1 MPSEQAVAFFVFAL
15 VAAGTPGPSN
25 VLLTTAGANL
35 GVLRGVPTMLG
46 VSLGM
51 GLMLF
56 LVALGLGGLLLDNP
70 AALEGLR
77 WGGAA
82 FLLWLAF
89 KVATAKGGPGKK
101 AHWALGF
108 LPAAAFQWVNPKSWL
123 VSASA
128 AAAYL
133 DPGLRSGDDVA
144 LAPAIFAALT
154 LGLVF
159 IAAALPSCFAWLA
172 FGAAIQ
178 RFLKSED
185 RMRQFNL
192 AMGTLLAVS
201 VLWILF

>member
-1 MPSEQAVAFFVFAL
+1 MPIDQAVAFFVFAL

-35 GVLRGVPTMLG
+35 GILGGIPTVLG

-70 AALEGLR
+70 VALEALK

-82 FLLWLAF
+82 FLLWLAY
-89 KVATAKGGPGKK
+89 KIANADGKSGG
-101 AHWALGF
+101 ASHWALGF

-128 AAAYL
+128 AATYL
-133 DPGLRSGDDVA
+133 GADAGNAGV
-144 LAPAIFAALT
+144 AALS
-154 LGLVF
+154 LAAVF
-159 IAAALPSCFAWLA
+159 VAAALPSCLAWLT
-172 FGAAIQ
+172 FGAAIHRVLQ
-178 RFLKSED
+178 NERHL
-185 RMRQFNL
+185 RLFNL
-192 AMGTLLAVS
+192 AMGGLLAAS

>member
-1 MPSEQAVAFFVFAL
+1 MPADQIVAFFVFSL

-35 GVLRGVPTMLG
+35 GVFRGLPTVLG

-51 GLMLF
+51 GVMLF
-56 LVALGLGGLLLDNP
+56 LVAFGLGGLLLDSP

-77 WGGAA
+77 WGGGA
-82 FLLWLAF
+82 FLLWMAY
-89 KVATAKGGPGKK
+89 KIASAEGGPGTK

-128 AAAYL
+128 AATYL
-133 DPGLRSGDDVA
+133 DPTAEGASGAA
-144 LAPAIFAALT
+144 LALA
-154 LGLVF
+154 GVF
-159 IAAALPSCFAWLA
+159 VAAALPSCFAWLS

-178 RFLKSED
+178 RFLHNE
-185 RMRQFNL
+185 RRLRRFNL
-192 AMGTLLAVS
+192 VMGALLAAS

>member
-1 MPSEQAVAFFVFAL
+1 MPADQIVAFFVFAL

-35 GVLRGVPTMLG
+35 GILRGLPTVFG

-51 GLMLF
+51 GVMLF
-56 LVALGLGGLLLDNP
+56 LVAFGLGGLLLDNS

-77 WGGAA
+77 WGGGA
-82 FLLWLAF
+82 FLLWMAY
-89 KVATAKGGPGKK
+89 KIATAKGGPGAK

-128 AAAYL
+128 AATYL
-133 DPGLRSGDDVA
+133 DPAAEGASGAA
-144 LAPAIFAALT
+144 LALA
-154 LGLVF
+154 GVF
-159 IAAALPSCFAWLA
+159 VAAALPSCLAWLS

-178 RFLKSED
+178 RFLHSE
-185 RMRQFNL
+185 RRLRRFNL
-192 AMGTLLAVS
+192 VMGALLAAS

>member
-1 MPSEQAVAFFVFAL
+1 MPSEQVIAFFIFAL

-35 GVLRGVPTMLG
+35 GVMRGVPTMLG

-56 LVALGLGGLLLDNP
+56 LVALGLGGVLLDNP
-70 AALEGLR
+70 VALEGLR

-82 FLLWLAF
+82 FLLLLAY
-89 KVATAKGGPGKK
+89 KIATAKGGPGKR

-108 LPAAAFQWVNPKSWL
+108 FPAAAFQWVNPKSWL
-123 VSASA
+123 VSGSA

-133 DPGLRSGDDVA
+133 DPGLAPGTDAA

-159 IAAALPSCFAWLA
+159 VAAALPSCFAWLA

-178 RFLKSED
+178 RFLKSE
-185 RMRQFNL
+185 RRLQLFNF
-192 AMGTLLAVS
+192 AMGALLAAS
-201 VLWILF
+201 VLWIVF